1 MGGDGVS
8 EARVIRLNTAPNR
21 LLPAGTGGSGRSL
34 GGAPSLITEI
44 VFIGGRR
51 VPFPFDIALEKSF
64 HLAEILI
71 SLGMDPSG
79 EGKGGEGREGGVRS
93 LLTRA
98 NGERH
103 EKERGNGCNVNT
115 TF

>member
-8 EARVIRLNTAPNR
+8 EARVIRLNTASNR
-21 LLPAGTGGSGRSL
+21 LVLAGTGGSGRSL

-51 VPFPFDIALEKSF
+51 ASLPFDIALEKSF

-71 SLGMDPSG
+71 SLGTDPPRG
-79 EGKGGEGREGGVRS
+79 TMEGGKEGGRGLS
-93 LLTRA
+93 FLTRA
-98 NGERH
+98 KGERH
-103 EKERGNGCNVNT
+103 GKERGNGCNVNT

>member
-51 VPFPFDIALEKSF
+51 VPFPFDIVLEKSF

-71 SLGMDPSG
+71 FLGMDPSG
-79 EGKGGEGREGGVRS
+79 WGLSFNEGERGETREG
-93 LLTRA
+93 TR
-98 NGERH
+98 
-103 EKERGNGCNVNT
+103 
-115 TF
+115 

>member
-8 EARVIRLNTAPNR
+8 EARVIRLNTASNR
-21 LLPAGTGGSGRSL
+21 LVLAGTGGSGRSL

-51 VPFPFDIALEKSF
+51 SSLSFDIALEKSF

-71 SLGMDPSG
+71 SLGMDPRG
-79 EGKGGEGREGGVRS
+79 RMGGRGLS
-93 LLTRA
+93 FLTRA
-98 NGERH
+98 KGERH
-103 EKERGNGCNVNT
+103 GKERGNGCNVNT